1 MWWSRVDDEAVQLG
15 AARQVSVGQHGRHN
29 AATSAPDHALV
40 ANYLLIQADPGVVD
54 VSVTSGPYDVV
65 AEISPAAEHQQRI
78 RETAQQAPGL
88 WRLCVCQGLE
98 RSRALT

>member
-1 MWWSRVDDEAVQLG
+1 
-15 AARQVSVGQHGRHN
+15 
-29 AATSAPDHALV
+29 V
-40 ANYLLIQADPGVVD
+40 ANYLLIQADPGFAPGIAEFISSVPGVID

-65 AEISPAAEHQQRI
+65 AEVSPAPEHQQRI
-78 RETAQQAPGL
+78 RETARQAPGL